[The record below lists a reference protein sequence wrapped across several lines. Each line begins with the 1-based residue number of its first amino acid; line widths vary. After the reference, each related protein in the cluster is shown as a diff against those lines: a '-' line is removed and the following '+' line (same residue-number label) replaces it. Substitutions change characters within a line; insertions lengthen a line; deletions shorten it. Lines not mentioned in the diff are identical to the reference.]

1 MNKKA
6 LILISLLISI
16 LLIACGGSVE
26 SADCPL
32 CQDECPAQPIADAG
46 AVDAVVE
53 VTEDAEP
60 YNGCADS
67 PYEWGDEVL
76 YVCAAPLAFDRVN
89 KFGYVQVA
97 DFRFV
102 NYRTLW
108 VNSLTR
114 VCIKSVGVGPL
125 DAVTAVYFSSPG
137 VTHNEVMVQPPWL
150 VGDKVCADITIT
162 VGAESIAEL
171 SVYIIASLKGLPV
184 GAQYQFVNESSDDI
198 VNSDTINDYIPIVGD
213 FPVKSQIVIIV
224 DG

>member
-6 LILISLLISI
+6 MVLLSLCISLL
-16 LLIACGGSVE
+16 LVACGGSVE
-26 SADCPL
+26 SAECPL
-32 CQDECPAQPIADAG
+32 CEDECPAQPIADAG
-46 AVDAVVE
+46 SGDVVVE
-53 VTEDAEP
+53 AGEDAEP

-67 PYEWGDEVL
+67 PYTWGDEVL
-76 YVCAAPLAFDRVN
+76 YVCVAPLAFDVVN

-114 VCIKSVGVGPL
+114 ICVKNTGVASMG
-125 DAVTAVYFSSPG
+125 DVTHVYFSSPG
-137 VTHNEVMVQPPWL
+137 VINDEATVTPPWL
-150 VGDKVCADITIT
+150 EGDKVCADITIT

-184 GAQYQFVNESSDDI
+184 GSQYQFAIESPDDI
-198 VNSDTINDYIPIVGD
+198 VNSDTINDYIPIVGE
-213 FPVKSQIVIIV
+213 FPVKSQIVTIV